1 MPRNA
6 TLGNFGFNSAKGLR
20 RVEPYP
26 RSEKVTWNWASLG
39 FIRLAV
45 NSPPTISPSLDKFY
59 FACSKLF
66 KIFLFCPYFMLDRF
80 KCFLW
85 KHMRAY
91 WTSGFIHL
99 GTALPPHNRI
109 QSANIV
115 VSNWKIYVWMDVNG
129 QNMTSMKRYSK
140 YDVDEEGLKIWRR
153 WRGTENAGKLSAWHS
168 WHRGQVLGHL
178 AAWHRCL
185 GGGGGCR
192 KV

>member
-1 MPRNA
+1 MRI
-6 TLGNFGFNSAKGLR
+6 LVGGNFCFNSAKGL

-59 FACSKLF
+59 FGCSKLF

-91 WTSGFIHL
+91 WTSAFIHL
-99 GTALPPHNRI
+99 GTAFPPHNRI
-109 QSANIV
+109 QSAIIV
-115 VSNWKIYVWMDVNG
+115 VSNW
-129 QNMTSMKRYSK
+129 NMLAASELKAKGHQQR
-140 YDVDEEGLKIWRR
+140 GLL
-153 WRGTENAGKLSAWHS
+153 KLSNKS
-168 WHRGQVLGHL
+168 FFI
-178 AAWHRCL
+178 
-185 GGGGGCR
+185 
-192 KV
+192 